1 MFRRNRTDEP
11 DYVRAARK
19 KVRAKKWFYRH
30 FSVYGVIILFLACI
44 NILDSAQSGY
54 YEMWFLYPALSWGV
68 LVAIH
73 YLFLF
78 GLPFTKVGT
87 REWEE
92 QELAREIQRRAP
104 QEPQPIAA
112 LPPEQEPEGLD
123 IDEHLKLRE
132 VAKKKQKSPVYRT
145 DDLVYHLPTQDRLYH

>member
-1 MFRRNRTDEP
+1 MLRRRKRNDEP

-30 FSVYGVIILFLACI
+30 LSVYGVIITFLFCI
-44 NILDSAQSGY
+44 NILEASQSGY

-68 LVAIH
+68 LIALH

-78 GLPFTKVGT
+78 GLPGSKAGT

-92 QELAREIQRRAP
+92 RELAREIQRLAP
-104 QEPQPIAA
+104 DHLMNEPVAA
-112 LPPEQEPEGLD
+112 LPAENESD
-123 IDEHLKLRE
+123 SRVNMDEHLELKE
-132 VAKKKQKSPVYRT
+132 VQKEKSIKKKSPVYRT
-145 DDLVYHLPTQDRLYH
+145 DDLV